1 MKDKYINALL
11 FDVSVEVTHVDDP
24 AYQMKPIFIVNET
37 VLIVF

>member
-1 MKDKYINALL
+1 MNEKYINALL
-11 FDVSVEVTHVDDP
+11 SNVSVEVTHIDDP